1 MAIEV
6 LLNSKSVVTP
16 LRPVWYTY
24 VTLSIPLGNRNI
36 DAFTLALAMSFAVRL
51 DINLYNVFN
60 RPAKT
65 GRSIQEDQLD
75 LFQQI
80 ESNIATLGV
89 DGHACVLRF
98 ICEMQTNRFSSSS
111 IFGEIFNLMF
121 TPKQGSNYKILE
133 DYIAAEMA
141 GQDSGPGQTCAETY
155 PSCPVSVFAVLRRFQ
170 NQMGFSTPEDKPLN
184 ASINLQNS
192 LLTGDVDP

>member
-1 MAIEV
+1 MADVGDQTLGIYFTYTHPMYRGQKADGSV
-6 LLNSKSVVTP
+6 NTVAISLITVGVIYYLAALFPSKSS
-16 LRPVWYTY
+16 RF
-24 VTLSIPLGNRNI
+24 S
-36 DAFTLALAMSFAVRL
+36 
-51 DINLYNVFN
+51 
-60 RPAKT
+60 
-65 GRSIQEDQLD
+65 RSIQEDQLD

-192 LLTGDVDP
+192 LLTGDIDP